1 MIFFLHCEFFYPC
14 IISFV
19 GIMLFLVTL
28 CCNSCFLFVKNVLRH
43 GHENKQQFIK
53 DITFSCLS
61 FSINLYFSHYCYV
74 SKGSSSVLAKEV
86 LAGERKKKN
95 RCITMERRCYGWHL
109 WLIWA
114 PGASNKKRCVRVLF
128 TRPLPFRTVVMP
140 TSRWQPVA

>member
-53 DITFSCLS
+53 DITFSFIS
-61 FSINLYFSHYCYV
+61 FSINLYFSHYCSV
-74 SKGSSSVLAKEV
+74 SNRTLVTSRKGKY
-86 LAGERKKKN
+86 R
-95 RCITMERRCYGWHL
+95 
-109 WLIWA
+109 LIIIIHVSDVTGQAWR
-114 PGASNKKRCVRVLF
+114 SFTYNIKKRNKQAISYKNFQDFSVG
-128 TRPLPFRTVVMP
+128 FRYFGFHN
-140 TSRWQPVA
+140 S